1 MLWGVLFYGPT
12 ASAFLL
18 QRVRIDEE
26 DRKSRG
32 NGREPNMTSNADI
45 VVDQFTRQATPFA
58 NSAAMRD
65 EDALRL
71 LVEFSG
77 AGADD
82 TVLDVACGP
91 GLVVA
96 AFARLCRHATGI
108 DLTPAMIGKAR
119 EHAASLALTNVDWR
133 TGNVLPLPFPD
144 RTFSV
149 VVSRFAFHH
158 FPDPLGV
165 LREMV
170 RVCARPGR
178 VVIADM
184 AASEVLEKSAAL
196 NAMERLRDPS
206 HTRALPLSE
215 WRVLFGQAGLPAPRE
230 TSCDVRG
237 DLDGLLKSSFP
248 APADIPVIRRMFE
261 DSLAD
266 DGLGMKT
273 KRKDDRILLSYP
285 IAIFAA
291 DVV

>member
-1 MLWGVLFYGPT
+1 
-12 ASAFLL
+12 
-18 QRVRIDEE
+18 
-26 DRKSRG
+26 
-32 NGREPNMTSNADI
+32 MTSNADI
-45 VVDQFTRQATPFA
+45 VVDQFTRQAMPFA

-77 AGADD
+77 AGPND

-96 AFARLCRHATGI
+96 AFARVCRHAT
-108 DLTPAMIGKAR
+108 
-119 EHAASLALTNVDWR
+119 ALGLINVGWH

-144 RTFSV
+144 RAFSV

-158 FPDPLGV
+158 FPDPLAV
-165 LREMV
+165 LREMA

-178 VVIADM
+178 IVIADM
-184 AASEVLEKSAAL
+184 AASEDAGKAAAL
-196 NAMERLRDPS
+196 NTMERLRDPS

-215 WRVLFGQAGLPAPRE
+215 CRALFAQAGLPAPRE
-230 TSCDVRG
+230 TYYDVRA
-237 DLDGLLKSSFP
+237 DLEGLLKTSFP
-248 APADIPVIRRMFE
+248 APADIPVIRKMFE

-273 KRKDDRILLSYP
+273 KRKDGRILLSYP
-285 IAIFAA
+285 IAVLAS
-291 DVV
+291 DT